1 MGSLK
6 GKAISKTYQRI
17 LQTSSEVSD
26 TTLKGVETGDGNS
39 TSMKLSTDKV
49 EFLKVGVGTGGVVP
63 DGLFHV
69 YTASAGSVTASAFA
83 NQIVLENSGDSGLS
97 ILSGSSASG
106 NIYFG
111 DSSDNDVGRISY
123 DHSNDAIS
131 FSTSGTESMVLDG
144 LGNLKVSGTVS
155 QSDDRF
161 ELVEYFKKVPSLGIA
176 DAQVTQASSATNTV
190 TLNAKYG
197 VITMQSVDLAATDTV
212 QFTFNNDHI
221 YGATSQVLVS
231 IIDSNINTADNAIV
245 SVMILDVA
253 DGTCKIRIGTNGT
266 DIADQV
272 FKLFFT
278 IDPYITPNQN
288 FVLGGANSGSVQ
300 VSANT
305 GRPTN
310 GFAGIKLVTGTTD
323 NDFTVLTTRDGETE
337 MPATF
342 DSSAWSSVPFGTEN
356 KIQLDCAISTSG
368 TITNSAI
375 WAGLK
380 LTEVGAYATD
390 ANQAYFLYATDDD
403 LGALTT
409 NGNLHFVY
417 SVSGV
422 DYITDLGIAVAAS
435 TVYKLRISIDETR
448 RISVFVGNTQYGL
461 TSTPTTTT
469 AGGVTE
475 TNSRKKSLIMTDDI
489 DLLPFVG
496 VQALSAAGR
505 GMQIGFVKMSRDLFE

>member
-26 TTLKGVETGDGNS
+26 TSLKGVETGDGNS

-69 YTASAGSVTASAFA
+69 YAASAGSVTASAFA

-161 ELVEYFKKVPSLGIA
+161 ELVEYFEKVPSLGIV
-176 DAQVTQASSATNTV
+176 DAAVTQASSATTAV
-190 TLNAKYG
+190 TLNSKYG
-197 VITMQSVDLAATDTV
+197 VITMQAVDLAATDTV
-212 QFTFNNDHI
+212 EFTFNNNHI
-221 YGATSQVLVS
+221 YGATSQVLVNLHDGGT
-231 IIDSNINTADNAIV
+231 IADNAMVNIMV
-245 SVMILDVA
+245 HDVA
-253 DGTCKIRIGTNGT
+253 DGSCKIRLGTNGT
-266 DIADQV
+266 DVASQT
-272 FKLFFT
+272 FKIFFI

-288 FVLGGANSGSVQ
+288 FVLGGTSSGSIQ
-300 VSANT
+300 ISSSS
-305 GRPTN
+305 GRSTD
-310 GFAGIKLVTGTTD
+310 FAGIKLVTASTD
-323 NDFTVLTTRDGETE
+323 NDFTVLAPRDGEAE
-337 MPATF
+337 MPNNF
-342 DSSAWSSVPFGTEN
+342 DSSAWASVAFGTEN
-356 KIQLDCAISTSG
+356 RIQLDCAVSTGG
-368 TITNSAI
+368 TITDSAT

-409 NGNLHFVY
+409 NGNLHFIY

-422 DYITDLGIAVAAS
+422 DYITDLGIAVTSS

-448 RISVFVGNTQYGL
+448 RISVFVNNTQYGL

-489 DLLPFVG
+489 DLLPFIG
-496 VQALSAAGR
+496 IQTLSAAGR
-505 GMQIGFVKMSRDLFE
+505 GMQIGFIKMSRDLYE